1 MKNVRGYFW
10 HKYFNFLYILYV
22 LYIKHKTFFSK
33 KTYSEWG
40 EDLFILKYFKNLD
53 KGFYVDI
60 GCYHPIK
67 ESQTAFL
74 YKHEWRGVNLDIS
87 KQSIGMFKIFRSR
100 DLNLNLGL
108 STKSGKQYAYFEGDI
123 STVSSLD
130 KNYLKK
136 IGRKNKKKKSINV
149 ITLKKLRQKYK
160 LKEINFLKLDCE
172 SMDESIIMQAN
183 LKDLDCNFL
192 SIELL
197 PQTHYGWKNYKL
209 PKKNLNKYCR
219 EYFLKS
225 KLYRKLKKSFIFF
238 SNDEFSFLLKKI
250 KK

>member
-1 MKNVRGYFW
+1 MLI
-10 HKYFNFLYILYV
+10 KYL
-22 LYIKHKTFFSK
+22 
-33 KTYSEWG
+33 
-40 EDLFILKYFKNLD
+40 LKYFRDLTRLKFNTDGNSKFGKIIFKKIKKGIYLD
-53 KGFYVDI
+53 V

-67 ESQTAFL
+67 ESQTSFL
-74 YKHEWRGVNLDIS
+74 YKQGWQGINLDIS
-87 KQSIGMFKIFRSR
+87 KQSIDMFRIFRPR

-108 STKSGKQYAYFEGDI
+108 STKSGKQYAYFERDI

-136 IGRKNKKKKSINV
+136 IGRMNKKKKLIN
-149 ITLKKLRQKYK
+149 IINLKKLRKKYK

-172 SMDESIIMQAN
+172 SIDESIVMQASH
-183 LKDLDCNFL
+183 KDLDCNFL

-209 PKKNLNKYCR
+209 PKTNLNQYCK

-225 KLYRKLKKSFIFF
+225 KLYKKLKKTFIFYT
-238 SNDEFSFLLKKI
+238 NDEFSFLLKK
-250 KK
+250 K

>member
-1 MKNVRGYFW
+1 M
-10 HKYFNFLYILYV
+10 
-22 LYIKHKTFFSK
+22 
-33 KTYSEWG
+33 
-40 EDLFILKYFKNLD
+40 ILKYLLKYLRDLIRLKLDTEGNSKFGKLIFKIIKKGTYLD
-53 KGFYVDI
+53 V

-67 ESQTAFL
+67 DSQTAFL
-74 YKHEWRGVNLDIS
+74 YKNSWRGVNLDIS
-87 KQSIGMFKIFRSR
+87 KQSIGMFKIFRPR

-136 IGRKNKKKKSINV
+136 IGRQNEKKKSINV
-149 ITLKKLRQKYK
+149 ITLKKLRQKYN

-172 SMDESIIMQAN
+172 SMDESIIIQAS

-209 PKKNLNKYCR
+209 PKTNLNQYCKK
-219 EYFLKS
+219 YFLKS
-225 KLYRKLKKSFIFF
+225 KLYRKLKKTFIFY
-238 SNDEFSFLLKKI
+238 SNDEFSFLLKKN
-250 KK
+250 

>member
-1 MKNVRGYFW
+1 MIFIFIGSAGSSSSDSSSSVTSFSTVFSRSKNIGKLIF
-10 HKYFNFLYILYV
+10 KT
-22 LYIKHKTFFSK
+22 IK
-33 KTYSEWG
+33 
-40 EDLFILKYFKNLD
+40 
-53 KGFYVDI
+53 KGIYLDI

-67 ESQTAFL
+67 ESQTALL
-74 YKHEWRGVNLDIS
+74 YKHGWKGINLDIS
-87 KQSIGMFKIFRSR
+87 KQSIDMFRIFRSR
-100 DLNLNLGL
+100 DINLNLGL

-136 IGRKNKKKKSINV
+136 IGRKNKKKKLINE
-149 ITLKKLRQKYK
+149 ISLKKLRQKYN

-172 SMDESIIMQAN
+172 SIDESIIMHAN
-183 LKDLDCNFL
+183 LKDLDCNYL

-197 PQTHYGWKNYKL
+197 PQTYYGWKNYKL
-209 PKKNLNKYCR
+209 PKTNLNKYCR

-225 KLYRKLKKSFIFF
+225 KLYRKLKKSFVFY
-238 SNDEFSFLLKKI
+238 SNDEFSFLLKNI

>member
-1 MKNVRGYFW
+1 MIF
-10 HKYFNFLYILYV
+10 KYL
-22 LYIKHKTFFSK
+22 
-33 KTYSEWG
+33 
-40 EDLFILKYFKNLD
+40 LKYFRDLIRLKFDTDGNSKFGKLIFKTIKKGTYLD
-53 KGFYVDI
+53 V

-74 YKHEWRGVNLDIS
+74 YKNSWRGVNLDIS
-87 KQSIGMFKIFRSR
+87 KQSIDMFKIFRSR

-108 STKSGKQYAYFEGDI
+108 FTKTGKQNAYFEGDI

-136 IGRKNKKKKSINV
+136 IGRKNKKKKSIKV
-149 ITLKKLRQKYK
+149 ITLKKLRQKYN

-172 SMDESIIMQAN
+172 SIDESIIIQAS

-209 PKKNLNKYCR
+209 PKTNLNQYCK

-225 KLYRKLKKSFIFF
+225 KLYRKLKKSFIFY
-238 SNDEFSFLLKKI
+238 SNDEFSFLLKKN

>member
-1 MKNVRGYFW
+1 
-10 HKYFNFLYILYV
+10 
-22 LYIKHKTFFSK
+22 
-33 KTYSEWG
+33 
-40 EDLFILKYFKNLD
+40 
-53 KGFYVDI
+53 
-60 GCYHPIK
+60 
-67 ESQTAFL
+67 
-74 YKHEWRGVNLDIS
+74 
-87 KQSIGMFKIFRSR
+87 MFKIFRSR

-149 ITLKKLRQKYK
+149 ITLKKLRQKYN

-172 SMDESIIMQAN
+172 SIDESIIMQASF
-183 LKDLDCNFL
+183 KDLDCNFL

-209 PKKNLNKYCR
+209 PKTNLNQYCR

-225 KLYRKLKKSFIFF
+225 KLYRKLKKSFIFY
-238 SNDEFSFLLKKI
+238 SNDEFSFLLKKN

>member
-1 MKNVRGYFW
+1 MIF
-10 HKYFNFLYILYV
+10 KYL
-22 LYIKHKTFFSK
+22 
-33 KTYSEWG
+33 
-40 EDLFILKYFKNLD
+40 LKYFRDLIRLKFNTDGNSKFGKLIFKIIKKGTYLD
-53 KGFYVDI
+53 V

-74 YKHEWRGVNLDIS
+74 YKHGWRGVNLDIA

-100 DLNLNLGL
+100 DLSLNLGL

-149 ITLKKLRQKYK
+149 ITLKKLRQKYN

-172 SMDESIIMQAN
+172 SIDESIIMQAS
-183 LKDLDCNFL
+183 LKDLDCNFISL
-192 SIELL
+192 ELL

-209 PKKNLNKYCR
+209 PKTNLNKYCKK
-219 EYFLKS
+219 YFLKS
-225 KLYRKLKKSFIFF
+225 KLYKKLKKYFIFY

-250 KK
+250 ESKV